1 MVKRSPAE
9 YVLLFLLLAVLLAP
23 RNAAAVPP
31 QDILIVHSYHQG
43 FLWTDNLMAGM
54 LDVLQREAPGAQI
67 HVEYLDAKRYPPE
80 TFGPLLIETL
90 SRKTS
95 RLKPKVIL
103 VSDDAAFDLM
113 LSLRNELFPGVPL
126 VFCGVNNFQDER
138 IAGQIEVTGVVE
150 DFDIKSTIDVI
161 LTLHRQVSHLAV
173 ISDSTETGVINLDRF
188 RQVAPAFADRLKFLE
203 LYDLSTEELLGKL
216 AKLPPETIILNLSFF
231 RDRLGQSYSTRDGNK
246 LIAAHAGRAIYSC
259 WDYFLVGDVV
269 GGYMTSGRQQGEEAA
284 TMVGAI
290 LKGIRANDIPIIRTS
305 PNTYMFDDNVM
316 ERFGIKRSALP
327 NGSVVLNSQVS
338 MLEQYWGWFLGVA
351 LFCCVQMVL
360 IFSLLH
366 HRRLS
371 RKATA
376 TLSASESNYR
386 LLVEQQT
393 DMVVKVD
400 TAGRFLY
407 VSPSY
412 CRVFDKREDELL
424 GKTFMPLVHEEDRP
438 TTEAAMRSLFSP
450 PHTAY
455 IEQRALT
462 SDGWRWLAWKDTA
475 ILGLDGQIE
484 EIIGVGSDIT
494 ERKRAEQALRESEEK
509 YRILFNIFPLGITVS
524 DPSGNIVESNPRAAE
539 LLGIVKDEHE
549 TRRIDGEQWQIIRP
563 DGTLM
568 PATEW
573 ASVRALQENRLVENT
588 AMGIVK
594 SGGKITWINVTAAPL
609 PLENYGVVITYN
621 DITDRKAAEDALKN
635 REYLLNK
642 IFDVLPIGLWF
653 ADKNGKLLQGNPA
666 GVRIWGA
673 EPTVPMEEYGVF
685 KARRL
690 PSGKEIA
697 PDDWALAHTIR
708 EGATIVDELLEI
720 DSFDGKKKIIVNY
733 TAPVLD
739 DLGNIQGAIV
749 VNHDIT
755 EREQLHAQLQQAQKM
770 ESVGRLAGGVAHDF
784 NNMLG
789 VIFGHTEMALED
801 ADPAAPLYAS
811 LQAIQHAAE
820 RSAALTRQLLAFA
833 RKQTIAPKVID
844 INETVAGMLN
854 MLRRLIG
861 EDIDLL
867 WQPGK
872 DLPPVKVDPAQIDQ
886 LLANLCV
893 NARDAI
899 AGQGK
904 ITIGTGAKTFDEAYC
919 ADHFGF
925 LPGEYLVLEVSDDG
939 CGMDKKILNHIFEP
953 FFTTKEQGKG
963 TGLGLASV
971 FGMVQQNQGFIYV
984 DSEPG
989 KGTAFKIYLPAYA
1002 EKSAGVVEKAPDLPT
1017 EQGNETIL
1025 LVEDEPAILQMTTM
1039 MLTRLGYTV
1048 VAAATPGEAIRQAL
1062 EYRGKIDLL
1071 MTDVVMPEM
1080 NGRELAGNLLS
1091 HYPDL
1096 KRLFMSG
1103 YTADIIAHH
1112 GVLDEGVHFTQKPF
1126 SMKELGRTLRETLES

>member
-9 YVLLFLLLAVLLAP
+9 YLLLFTLLAVLLAP

-31 QDILIVHSYHQG
+31 QDILIVHSYHQS

-54 LDVLQREAPGAQI
+54 LDVLQKEAPGAQI
-67 HVEYLDAKRYPPE
+67 HVEYLDAKRYPLE

-95 RLKPKVIL
+95 RLKPKVIV

-126 VFCGVNNFQDER
+126 VFCGVNNFKDER
-138 IAGQIEVTGVVE
+138 LDGQTEVTGVVE

-161 LTLHRQVSHLAV
+161 LTLHRQATHLTV
-173 ISDSTETGVINLDRF
+173 TSDSTETGTANRERF
-188 RQVAPAFADRLKFLE
+188 RQVAPVFADRLTFLE
-203 LYDLSTEELLGKL
+203 LHDLSTEELLGKL

-231 RDRLGQSYSTRDGNK
+231 RDRLGQSYSTQDGNK

-259 WDYFLVGDVV
+259 WDFYLVGDVV
-269 GGYMTSGRQQGEEAA
+269 GGYVTSGRQQGGAA
-284 TMVGAI
+284 ASMAAAI
-290 LKGIRANDIPIIRTS
+290 LKGIRANDIPILRTS
-305 PNTYMFDDNVM
+305 PNLYMFDYNVM
-316 ERFGIKRSALP
+316 ARFGIKESVLP
-327 NGSVVLNSQVS
+327 RGSVILNKQLSIW
-338 MLEQYWGWFLGVA
+338 EQYWRWLLGIAV
-351 LFCCVQMVL
+351 FCGLQTVL

-366 HRRLS
+366 HRRMY

-376 TLSASESNYR
+376 TLSASESKYR

-412 CRVFDKREDELL
+412 CKVFGKREDDLL

-438 TTEAAMRSLFSP
+438 TTEAAIRSLFSP

-494 ERKRAEQALRESEEK
+494 ERKQAEEQLLKSEGK
-509 YRILFNIFPLGITVS
+509 YRNIFENVQDVYYETSLDGLLLEISPSIEAISSGQYLQADLIGRQVLDFYNNVEDRDRMNTKLLETGSVS
-524 DPSGNIVESNPRAAE
+524 DFEISLRNRDGSLVPCSISAKLWRDDQGNP
-539 LLGIVKDEHE
+539 VK
-549 TRRIDGEQWQIIRP
+549 II
-563 DGTLM
+563 GTM
-568 PATEW
+568 
-573 ASVRALQENRLVENT
+573 R
-588 AMGIVK
+588 
-594 SGGKITWINVTAAPL
+594 
-609 PLENYGVVITYN
+609 
-621 DITDRKAAEDALKN
+621 DITDRKRAEK
-635 REYLLNK
+635 
-642 IFDVLPIGLWF
+642 
-653 ADKNGKLLQGNPA
+653 
-666 GVRIWGA
+666 
-673 EPTVPMEEYGVF
+673 
-685 KARRL
+685 
-690 PSGKEIA
+690 
-697 PDDWALAHTIR
+697 
-708 EGATIVDELLEI
+708 
-720 DSFDGKKKIIVNY
+720 
-733 TAPVLD
+733 
-739 DLGNIQGAIV
+739 
-749 VNHDIT
+749 
-755 EREQLHAQLQQAQKM
+755 EREKLQEQLNQAQKM
-770 ESVGRLAGGVAHDF
+770 ESVGRLAGGIAHDF

-789 VIFGHTEMALED
+789 VILGHTEMALNHI
-801 ADPAAPLYAS
+801 DPAVPLYAS
-811 LQAIQHAAE
+811 LQAVQQAGQ
-820 RSAALTRQLLAFA
+820 RSAALIRQLLAFA

-867 WQPGK
+867 WQPGEN
-872 DLPPVKVDPAQIDQ
+872 LPPVKVDPAQIDQ

-899 AGQGK
+899 AGHGK
-904 ITIGTGAKTFDEAYC
+904 ITIETDTKIFDAAYC
-919 ADHFGF
+919 ADHLGF
-925 LPGEYLVLEVSDDG
+925 LPGEFILVTVSDNG
-939 CGMDKKILNHIFEP
+939 CGMDQYILNQIFEP

-971 FGMVQQNQGFIYV
+971 FGMVRQNNGFIDVY
-984 DSEPG
+984 SEPG
-989 KGTAFKIYLPAYA
+989 QGTTFRIYLPAYA
-1002 EKSAGVVEKAPDLPT
+1002 KKTDEPVEKAPELPA
-1017 EQGNETIL
+1017 EHGHETIL
-1025 LVEDEPAILQMTTM
+1025 LVEDESAILQMTTM

-1048 VAAATPGEAIRQAL
+1048 VAAASPGQAIRQAH
-1062 EYRGKIDLL
+1062 EYRGQIDLL

-1080 NGRELAGNLLS
+1080 NGRELASNLLS

-1096 KRLFMSG
+1096 KCLYMSG

-1112 GVLDEGVHFTQKPF
+1112 GVLDEGVHFIQKPF
-1126 SMKELGRTLRETLES
+1126 SMKDLGRTLRETLES